1 MISEAL
7 ALAGVI
13 KTGYDIY
20 EKVSAI
26 IKGEKSDRYLQQV
39 ATHLGKVHVQI
50 ERLSD
55 HIIYA
60 SNIDAV
66 RDVTQGRQRHVE
78 SLRDVRE
85 ALEPVQKAVADNIL
99 SSAMIWT
106 PEKMRQ
112 AMVKN
117 PWDVLLY
124 IRPVALATPPG
135 DPSLVPIIF
144 HHSGVQATGL
154 FVGWQA
160 KGTLPM
166 LFGFEYDDLWTASR
180 AALKDGT
187 QGRPKP
193 SKGTRASTKHSGV
206 ESKKTKRTSGT
217 TTPGKPQR
225 PSITA
230 EAGTVFRD
238 TLKNRFQEPEMVTI
252 PSGAFWMGSDKA
264 LDSDADDYELPRH
277 RVTIANRFA
286 MGKYPVTFDEY
297 DRFAQATGRGLP
309 KDEGWGR
316 GNRPV
321 INVSWKDATAY
332 TKWLS
337 AQTGKRYRLPTEA
350 EWEHAA
356 RAGTESRYWWGNT
369 FEHNHANC
377 SINLLMILARLNS
390 TFAGPGAI
398 LERRRSSF
406 ESGKTTPVGSFDAN
420 PFGLHDTAGNVYEWV
435 QDCWHKSYFG
445 APTDGSAWKSGY
457 CSGRVVRGG
466 SWGNGPGFV
475 RSTYR
480 NWYTQDTR
488 SHDLGFRLAQDLG
501 PFDFFLLPFSLRR
514 SLRTPS

>member
-1 MISEAL
+1 
-7 ALAGVI
+7 
-13 KTGYDIY
+13 
-20 EKVSAI
+20 
-26 IKGEKSDRYLQQV
+26 
-39 ATHLGKVHVQI
+39 
-50 ERLSD
+50 
-55 HIIYA
+55 
-60 SNIDAV
+60 
-66 RDVTQGRQRHVE
+66 
-78 SLRDVRE
+78 
-85 ALEPVQKAVADNIL
+85 
-99 SSAMIWT
+99 
-106 PEKMRQ
+106 
-112 AMVKN
+112 
-117 PWDVLLY
+117 
-124 IRPVALATPPG
+124 
-135 DPSLVPIIF
+135 
-144 HHSGVQATGL
+144 
-154 FVGWQA
+154 
-160 KGTLPM
+160 
-166 LFGFEYDDLWTASR
+166 
-180 AALKDGT
+180 
-187 QGRPKP
+187 
-193 SKGTRASTKHSGV
+193 
-206 ESKKTKRTSGT
+206 
-217 TTPGKPQR
+217 
-225 PSITA
+225 
-230 EAGTVFRD
+230 
-238 TLKNRFQEPEMVTI
+238 MVTI